1 MVGAEVNVASDELL
15 THSQIIPLFTKAKT
29 RRQFAALLV
38 AELIDES
45 TRLKSNVNGVRK
57 EQLDPTIIEYVQTL
71 IIDNLDVMNTS

>member
-1 MVGAEVNVASDELL
+1 MVGAEVNVPSDELL
-15 THSQIIPLFTKAKT
+15 TPSQLVPLFTKVKS

-57 EQLDPTIIEYVQTL
+57 EQLDPTIIEYV
-71 IIDNLDVMNTS
+71 